1 MKFAVTI
8 EDTGERYDC
17 ADEESLLS
25 GMVRLGRRGIPA
37 GCCGGGCGV
46 CKIEVTAGEF
56 VARVMSRQH
65 VSVVEQ
71 AQGRVLACRVYPRS
85 DISLRVVGK
94 MHKCLARTAV
104 PSPRLPGR

>member
-56 VARVMSRQH
+56 EARVMSRQH

-85 DISLRVVGK
+85 DISLRVIGK
-94 MHKCLARTAV
+94 MQKSVCRDASETRNEVLR
-104 PSPRLPGR
+104 